1 MRCRKPLTD
10 GGSAELA
17 AWPADVA
24 LPRDLLRAIT
34 RLLLDDNAGRMPDQI
49 EDGLCDLFSTID
61 VNATRVKIGAPLPA
75 GELTGERLRGWAK
88 LQMLATQ
95 PEYSGKLR
103 TYINNMQNA
112 GEEDQAARNA
122 FDMNA
127 AKLAAQAEAYLKAG
141 KFEAAPVNGKA
152 LNPNRDFI
160 EKNLDKATVDALLA
174 ELDAKGKSFPPDSPR
189 GLMAKNT
196 LPALE
201 LAIRANPK
209 WAEPHFKTAALES
222 DPARKIAQLKMAATL
237 APRNAVYWQTLATS
251 QAAAN
256 LFADAEKSWTAAE
269 RAAGNPEEK
278 ARIHQAK
285 LNLEESRAD
294 FEAAE
299 KRRQQDE
306 EARDLQRV
314 KDNAAAEIHAV
325 EQAANQRM
333 AANHGERQRRG
344 AVVWRSHRPKSFR
357 HAHARGMPQRRTVAL
372 DHPAGWFSHPPADS
386 RSEAAYG
393 GGRFGPSRVWLRR
406 AEAGAKDRSPARW
419 KSRRRSFRNDGRHPG
434 GQVPVMASRLR
445 WLVLSVFV
453 LSTALNYLDRLLL
466 AALAPTLKSEFH
478 LSNTQYG
485 GVISVFSIVYALMAP
500 VAGWFIDRVGLNAG
514 ITVSMAVWSRRG
526 WRRDGRDRS
535 ADCWRRAPCW
545 GSAKRPGFRA
555 PAKPTECICNRASWL
570 SARR

>member
-1 MRCRKPLTD
+1 VFRRILTLALLAAPAFAADWVEYRSGPLHIFSDAGDRAARERLTQLEQIRFVLGGILAKSNLTTVWPIDLVLFANQKQYGPHALPQPLTD

-34 RLLLDDNAGRMPDQI
+34 RLLLDDNAGRMPDEI
-49 EDGLCDLFSTID
+49 ENGICDLFSTID

-75 GELTGERLRGWAK
+75 GELAGERLRGWAK

-141 KFEAAPVNGKA
+141 KFEAAPVNGRA

-189 GLMAKNT
+189 GLLAKNT

-201 LAIRANPK
+201 LAARANPK
-209 WAEPHFKTAALES
+209 WAEPHFKSAALES
-222 DPARKIAQLKMAATL
+222 DAARKIAQLKTAATL
-237 APRNAVYWQTLATS
+237 ASRNAIYWQTLATS

-256 LFADAEKSWTAAE
+256 MFADAEKSWTAAE
-269 RAAGNPEEK
+269 RAAGSPEEK

-285 LNLEESRAD
+285 LNLEENRAE

-299 KRRQQDE
+299 KRRQLEE

-333 AANHGERQRRG
+333 AANNGNVKG
-344 AVVWRSHRPKSFR
+344 AVPWFGDPTGQKVSGTLTRVECLNGGPLRLTIQQAGFPIRLLIRNPK
-357 HAHARGMPQRRTVAL
+357 QLTVA
-372 DHPAGWFSHPPADS
+372 ADS
-386 RSEAAYG
+386 GQAE
-393 GGRFGPSRVWLRR
+393 FGCGVQ
-406 AEAGAKDRSPARW
+406 KPAR
-419 KSRRRSFRNDGRHPG
+419 KIEVQHDGKADAR
-434 GQVPVMASRLR
+434 
-445 WLVLSVFV
+445 
-453 LSTALNYLDRLLL
+453 LSTMGDILVVKF
-466 AALAPTLKSEFH
+466 P
-478 LSNTQYG
+478 
-485 GVISVFSIVYALMAP
+485 
-500 VAGWFIDRVGLNAG
+500 
-514 ITVSMAVWSRRG
+514 
-526 WRRDGRDRS
+526 
-535 ADCWRRAPCW
+535 
-545 GSAKRPGFRA
+545 
-555 PAKPTECICNRASWL
+555 
-570 SARR
+570 